1 MAAVP
6 KHTFSNG
13 NIARPPVLFAY
24 GGIQLVIKVET
35 VQEQIERDRSPAL
48 SAWHRFSLL
57 AAARRY
63 RTAALPYVI
72 GAGARERDGAAIFAE
87 SWLKQRG
94 SQRKF
99 HCNTRSAA
107 WLSPV
112 LD

>member
-1 MAAVP
+1 
-6 KHTFSNG
+6 
-13 NIARPPVLFAY
+13 
-24 GGIQLVIKVET
+24 
-35 VQEQIERDRSPAL
+35 
-48 SAWHRFSLL
+48 L

-107 WLSPV
+107 
-112 LD
+112 